1 MIPVRAAWHAACWTD
16 PNPLEATLN
25 RPLPYFA
32 IVLCATALAASAHG
46 QDAATGDVTGR
57 VIDPS
62 SAPVAGA
69 RVVATRIATG
79 TTRVAATD
87 ATGRHVIASLP
98 PGEYR
103 IAIEAAGFA
112 PTTIERVV
120 VEVGRRV
127 SVDAVLSLQGRAESV
142 EVEERGVSV
151 PTGNSVVGGVVGAG
165 VVENLPLNGR
175 NFLELAFLLPGNAPA
190 PNFDPTKT
198 NVVAISSAGQLGR
211 GGNIT
216 IDGQDNND
224 DVVGG
229 PLAEPAAGRGAG
241 VPDRHQPLLGRAGPL
256 GGRPRS
262 TS

>member
-1 MIPVRAAWHAACWTD
+1 M
-16 PNPLEATLN
+16 N

-32 IVLCATALAASAHG
+32 IVLCATALAASARG

-79 TTRVAATD
+79 TTRVATTD
-87 ATGRHVIASLP
+87 ATGSHVIASLP

-103 IAIEAAGFA
+103 IAIEAPGFA

-151 PTGNSVVGGVVGAG
+151 PTGNSVVGGVVGTG

-175 NFLELAFLLPGNAPA
+175 NFLELAFLLPGNAAA

-198 NVVAISSAGQLGR
+198 NAWRISAAGPGGARRQHHDRRTGQQRRR
-211 GGNIT
+211 GGRSAR
-216 IDGQDNND
+216 Q
-224 DVVGG
+224 
-229 PLAEPAAGRGAG
+229 PAAGRGAG
-241 VPDRHQPLLGRAGPL
+241 VPDGDEPLLGRAGPL

-262 TS
+262 TW